1 MYKFLTFLVLAV
13 LLSSCQNDVEEL
25 LSCDSPMLEK
35 PQTRSIDS
43 SNDSGNDSIELLPE
57 SEELFLLKQQYELR
71 NKSLLK
77 AAVASTDDF
86 FSENIYAIREMPIT
100 IMVRSV
106 ATGSTANNK
115 YMFVKEK
122 GKEVTLGN
130 SGEVPGSKFYLKILP
145 ATSGIPY
152 LIYSNVTKTPLA
164 VGQYTNNP
172 DNKILMTAKDES
184 GSTFSMGWDLLPA
197 SSNKGYF
204 AIESQS
210 YLGQSDPNNMW
221 SVFNYVLEAKA
232 DNKIGYA
239 QRVNNKAQQEFQ
251 ITPVEDFALT
261 EVKYDLEN
269 ATINYGSDIYG
280 EMVEIINTSDEE
292 IDNMP
297 FSTFVSGIET
307 SQFSQQQGKLNLKIV
322 DMYDLVFPRP
332 VAIAK
337 KATITGVKSDASY
350 KSSPQKFSRRWDYNN
365 TVTVRKHCLLQLTC
379 KFKTFNLEVPY
390 TATAQCDGRIVKVA
404 GTWKGNYI
412 ANPDHNKPTLLT
424 HYYDLETG
432 EELMY
437 SMEYDETYKR
447 YTINR

>member
-1 MYKFLTFLVLAV
+1 MYKLLTILVLAV

-25 LSCDSPMLEK
+25 LLCDSPMLEK

-43 SNDSGNDSIELLPE
+43 SDDSGNDSIELLPE
-57 SEELFLLKQQYELR
+57 SEELLLLKQQYELR
-71 NKSLLK
+71 NKSLLR

-86 FSENIYAIREMPIT
+86 FSENMYAIREMPIT
-100 IMVRSV
+100 IMVRSI
-106 ATGSTANNK
+106 ATGSSANYK
-115 YMFVKEK
+115 YMFVDGK
-122 GKEVTLGN
+122 GKEVVLRN
-130 SGEVPGSKFYLKILP
+130 SDKEAGSEFYLKILP
-145 ATSGIPY
+145 ATAGVPY
-152 LIYSNVTKTPLA
+152 LIYSNVSKTPLA

-184 GSTFSMGWDLLPA
+184 GSTFSMGWDLLPV
-197 SSNKGYF
+197 SSSKGYF

-261 EVKYDLEN
+261 DVKYDLAN
-269 ATINYGSDIYG
+269 AKIDDGPTIDGK
-280 EMVEIINTSDEE
+280 MVEIINTSEE
-292 IDNMP
+292 EMDMP
-297 FSTFVSGIET
+297 FSTFVSGTET
-307 SQFSQQQGKLNLKIV
+307 SMYSQDKGKLNVNIV
-322 DMYDLVFPRP
+322 DEYKKVFPRP
-332 VAIAK
+332 VAIARR
-337 KATITGVKSDASY
+337 ATITGVKSDASY
-350 KSSPQKFSRRWDYNN
+350 KSSKQYFTRKWNHEN
-365 TVTVRKHCLLQLTC
+365 TVSMKKHCLLQLTC
-379 KFKTFNLEVPY
+379 KFKTFNLKVPY
-390 TATAQCDGRIVKVA
+390 TATAQCNGRIVTVA
-404 GTWKGNYI
+404 GTWEGNYI

-437 SMEYDETYKR
+437 SMEYDDTSKR
-447 YTINR
+447 YAIKK